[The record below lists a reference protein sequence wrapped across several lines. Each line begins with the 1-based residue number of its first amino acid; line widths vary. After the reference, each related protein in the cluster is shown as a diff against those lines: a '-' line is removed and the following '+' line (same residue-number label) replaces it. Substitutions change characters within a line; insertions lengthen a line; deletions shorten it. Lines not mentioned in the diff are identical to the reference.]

1 MPAFIDKDGAAVEA
15 FRGVAFVDRDEIQR
29 PSNWLELATPEE
41 LAGAQIRED
50 WPVEPPAPPAGKVL
64 VLGPPVVEGDQVV
77 RSYSLEDAPA
87 PQPDPVPESVTNS
100 DWRVGLILWGRF
112 AEVEAKVIAAR
123 ESGTVEG
130 QIVWQRWEYANDV
143 FRAEL
148 LARREA
154 FGFSAEEVDESLRR
168 AAAVSAAARA
178 A

>member
-1 MPAFIDKDGAAVEA
+1 MTWFEAIDGVVIKREGEAPMP
-15 FRGVAFVDRDEIQR
+15 
-29 PSNWLELATPEE
+29 PL
-41 LAGAQIRED
+41 
-50 WPVEPPAPPAGKVL
+50 
-64 VLGPPVVEGDQVV
+64 
-77 RSYSLEDAPA
+77 A
-87 PQPDPVPESVTNS
+87 PQPDPATDSVTNS

-130 QIVWQRWEYANDV
+130 LIVWQRWEYANDV

-168 AAAVSAAARA
+168 AAAVGAAARA

>member
-1 MPAFIDKDGAAVEA
+1 MSVSVIEAVDGVLVERTYTDEEWAVL
-15 FRGVAFVDRDEIQR
+15 R
-29 PSNWLELATPEE
+29 P
-41 LAGAQIRED
+41 
-50 WPVEPPAPPAGKVL
+50 PVEP
-64 VLGPPVVEGDQVV
+64 
-77 RSYSLEDAPA
+77 
-87 PQPDPVPESVTNS
+87 QPEPVPESVTNS

-123 ESGTVEG
+123 DSGTVEG

-148 LARREA
+148 MARREA

-168 AAAVSAAARA
+168 AAVGAAARA